1 MWREYGFV
9 ISSKYRKAV
18 IFSLRERPKTPSEIA
33 LESKCNISHISR
45 ALRELSG
52 SRLTECVNP
61 DATKGRVYKLTEI
74 GEKVVARMKRLT

>member
-45 ALRELSG
+45 ALRELSREPSNRVCE
-52 SRLTECVNP
+52 SRR
-61 DATKGRVYKLTEI
+61 DKGQSL
-74 GEKVVARMKRLT
+74 